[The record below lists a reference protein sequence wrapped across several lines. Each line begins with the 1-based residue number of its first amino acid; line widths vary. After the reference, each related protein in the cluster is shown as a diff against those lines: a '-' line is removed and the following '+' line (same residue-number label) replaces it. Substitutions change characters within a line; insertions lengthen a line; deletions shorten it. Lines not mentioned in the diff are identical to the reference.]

1 MDVGVV
7 TQELEGA
14 VRVALSGELDVATA
28 PSVEERLVELEGGA
42 ERIVLDL
49 RELSFIDS
57 TGLSLLINT
66 DSRAR
71 KAGRAVTI
79 VAAGGTPRRLLETT
93 GLVGRLDVV
102 EAI

>member
-1 MDVGVV
+1 MDVGVE

-14 VRVALSGELDVATA
+14 LRVTLSGELDVATA

-42 ERIVLDL
+42 AQRIVLDL
-49 RELSFIDS
+49 SALSFIDS

-71 KAGRAVTI
+71 KAGRAVSI
-79 VAAGGTPRRLLETT
+79 VAGRGGPRRLLETT
-93 GLVGRLDVV
+93 GLATRLDVV
-102 EAI
+102 D